1 LIRDFEDKL
10 GSGAPA
16 PGAAEGASR
25 SRKIRSSLG
34 ALIADAQERGLVSRN
49 VVRELRSG
57 RKRGGERRADRRQKG
72 KLWVGVDIPSPEEI
86 GAFLPALRGRWR
98 PLLLTA
104 VFSSPAC
111 GLLSFVGCGGRI

>member
-1 LIRDFEDKL
+1 M
-10 GSGAPA
+10 
-16 PGAAEGASR
+16 
-25 SRKIRSSLG
+25 
-34 ALIADAQERGLVSRN
+34 SRN

-72 KLWVGVDIPSPEEI
+72 KLRVGVDIPSPEEI

-104 VFSSPAC
+104 VFSPAC